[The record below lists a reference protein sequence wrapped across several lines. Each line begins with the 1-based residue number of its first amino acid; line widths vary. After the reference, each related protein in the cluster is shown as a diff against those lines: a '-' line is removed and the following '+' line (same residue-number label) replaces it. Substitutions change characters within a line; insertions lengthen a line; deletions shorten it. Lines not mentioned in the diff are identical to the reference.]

1 MLFLLTNFSVFWYVE
16 SSNKQGKYMKLLGLT
31 SLLLLTSISS
41 FAIECTGERREL
53 IGTEVKVTKES
64 LVHQNIPG
72 LVKLTLDIDEAYYS
86 VTQHD
91 DSIIAMI
98 TLGPDYTNGNLFKG
112 DFDSNGRMRLSSVS
126 ARKTYILEC
135 TK

>member
-1 MLFLLTNFSVFWYVE
+1 
-16 SSNKQGKYMKLLGLT
+16 MKLLGLT